1 MSKNNSRPDQAAI
14 RLASM
19 KDKNPLNIEMI
30 IGTKDATGGLYAY
43 NARLTNHAVGA
54 IKNMILKTIDEYL
67 EYEIIEY
74 SYGVTPNNTQAM
86 VIDSKEF
93 ALFDAIKEH
102 FTDLSALALISEKLP
117 KGKSLKY
124 AAVRV
129 DINSQQMILIQKL
142 SQRNLISQ
150 KHYSFLLKKDVFDI
164 QHGDLLHLQDYFE
177 IFIIDS
183 LIYFR
188 NDRHLQ
194 EISGLSEE
202 MLKDANSVFDKVMS
216 NLPIENLDDMR
227 QAVTKSINMVSKLN
241 SILDKVTALP
251 TYKKALRKENI
262 FDFLDKRPDL
272 GIKVIGEGKERRLVY
287 ENSPNQR
294 YKILKL
300 LDDDFL
306 HSQWTSLDY
315 EANSK
320 LYKNTSN

>member
-1 MSKNNSRPDQAAI
+1 MPENINRPDRAAI
-14 RLASM
+14 LLASI
-19 KDKNPLNIEMI
+19 KDGDLLNIGMI
-30 IGTKDATGGLYAY
+30 IGTKDHNGRLYAY
-43 NARLTNHAVGA
+43 NARLTNNAAGA

-74 SYGVTPNNTQAM
+74 SYGVTPNDAQAM
-86 VIDSKEF
+86 VVDSKEF

-102 FTDLSALALISEKLP
+102 FTDLSTLALFSEKSP
-117 KGKSLKY
+117 KGESLKY

-129 DINSQQMILIQKL
+129 DINSQQIILIQKL
-142 SQRNLISQ
+142 SQRNLISP
-150 KHYSFLLKKDVFDI
+150 KHYSFLLKKDVFDT
-164 QHGDLLHLQDYFE
+164 QPGDLLHLQDYFE

-188 NDRHLQ
+188 NGRRLQ

-202 MLKDANSVFDKVMS
+202 ILQYANSIFDKVMG
-216 NLPIENLDDMR
+216 NLPIENLDEMR
-227 QAVTKSINMVSKLN
+227 QAVTTSINMISKLN
-241 SILDKVTALP
+241 SISDKITAFP
-251 TYKKALRKENI
+251 AYREALRKENI

-272 GIKVIGEGKERRLVY
+272 GIKVIGEGKQRRLVY

-306 HSQWTSLDY
+306 HSEWTSLDY

-320 LYKNTSN
+320 LYKSTSG

>member
-1 MSKNNSRPDQAAI
+1 
-14 RLASM
+14 
-19 KDKNPLNIEMI
+19 
-30 IGTKDATGGLYAY
+30 
-43 NARLTNHAVGA
+43 
-54 IKNMILKTIDEYL
+54 
-67 EYEIIEY
+67 
-74 SYGVTPNNTQAM
+74 
-86 VIDSKEF
+86 
-93 ALFDAIKEH
+93 
-102 FTDLSALALISEKLP
+102 
-117 KGKSLKY
+117 
-124 AAVRV
+124 
-129 DINSQQMILIQKL
+129 MILIQKL

-202 MLKDANSVFDKVMS
+202 MLKDANSVFDKVMG

-241 SILDKVTALP
+241 SILDKVIALP